1 MKKLLPL
8 FLLLLP
14 GLMPAQGMWLP
25 SLIEKQNE
33 KEMRSMG
40 LKLEADDLYHPSNAS
55 VKDAI
60 CMFGGG
66 CTGEMI
72 SPEGLLLTNHHCGFG
87 AIQQLSTLESNY
99 VEDGYWAKDR
109 SSELPAPGIT
119 AMFIVR
125 MEDVTTLALQQ
136 VTEGMSERDR
146 QSQIDKNIAQIK
158 ANTKKEKWEEIS
170 VRPFYNGNQY
180 YLYVTQ
186 TFKDVRFV
194 GAPPAVSGSS
204 VPTPTTGY
212 GPVTPATFPFS
223 GFMPIRSDIPPT
235 YSVKNLPY
243 RPRHFLPIA
252 IEGAAE
258 GDFTMVYGFPGRT
271 DEYLTEAAVRQIGEV
286 LDPQEGGVIRDRV
299 LKVLDGYMRKYPL
312 SKFPILPSMRESP
325 TAGKNGWV
333 KCRV

>member
-194 GAPPAVSGSS
+194 GA
-204 VPTPTTGY
+204 
-212 GPVTPATFPFS
+212 
-223 GFMPIRSDIPPT
+223 
-235 YSVKNLPY
+235 
-243 RPRHFLPIA
+243 
-252 IEGAAE
+252 
-258 GDFTMVYGFPGRT
+258 
-271 DEYLTEAAVRQIGEV
+271 
-286 LDPQEGGVIRDRV
+286 
-299 LKVLDGYMRKYPL
+299 
-312 SKFPILPSMRESP
+312 
-325 TAGKNGWV
+325 
-333 KCRV
+333 